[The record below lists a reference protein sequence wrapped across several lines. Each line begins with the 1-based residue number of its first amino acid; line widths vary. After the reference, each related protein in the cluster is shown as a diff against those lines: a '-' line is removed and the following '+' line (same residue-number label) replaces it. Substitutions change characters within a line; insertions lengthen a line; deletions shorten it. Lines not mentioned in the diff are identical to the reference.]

1 VIATQLSGYGSVY
14 YSLHWSAVMLKKIL
28 IMLFILLI
36 TACSAKNEYKILS
49 NDTSADQ
56 KFLPVYKK
64 EVLIAVG
71 YANISTQNSDNISQR
86 RLMAMRASKLD
97 AYRNLI
103 EQVYGQNIN
112 STTTVE
118 DMVVS
123 SDTLRAHVEGLIY
136 GAHLVSITPVGDD
149 SYETKLELASTI
161 VNDLRS
167 MLNNS

>member
-1 VIATQLSGYGSVY
+1 
-14 YSLHWSAVMLKKIL
+14 
-28 IMLFILLI
+28 
-36 TACSAKNEYKILS
+36 
-49 NDTSADQ
+49 
-56 KFLPVYKK
+56 
-64 EVLIAVG
+64 
-71 YANISTQNSDNISQR
+71 ISQR

-123 SDTLRAHVEGLIY
+123 SDTLRAHVQGLIY
-136 GAHLVSITPVGDD
+136 GAHLVSISPVGDD
-149 SYETKLELASTI
+149 SYETKLELTSTI

>member
-1 VIATQLSGYGSVY
+1 VIATKLSSYGFVY
-14 YSLHWSAVMLKKIL
+14 YSLHWSIVMLKKIL
-28 IMLFILLI
+28 MMLSVFLI
-36 TACSAKNEYKILS
+36 TACSAKTDYKILS
-49 NDTSADQ
+49 EEKTSDQ
-56 KFLPVYKK
+56 NFLPVYKK

-123 SDTLRAHVEGLIY
+123 SDTLRAHVQGLIY
-136 GAHLVSITPVGDD
+136 GANLVSITPVGDD
-149 SYETKLELASTI
+149 SYETKLELTSTI